1 MTGVDSV
8 PCADLCVGRPAA
20 PGPSATTTTCG
31 PAAKALYVSSL
42 ANIAAYPS
50 EEQSRPEALLD
61 EKFAYAFPGSLP
73 KTKG

>member
-1 MTGVDSV
+1 MFVGVF
-8 PCADLCVGRPAA
+8 CG
-20 PGPSATTTTCG
+20 GP
-31 PAAKALYVSSL
+31 PLHVSSL

-50 EEQSRPEALLD
+50 EEQSRRKALLD